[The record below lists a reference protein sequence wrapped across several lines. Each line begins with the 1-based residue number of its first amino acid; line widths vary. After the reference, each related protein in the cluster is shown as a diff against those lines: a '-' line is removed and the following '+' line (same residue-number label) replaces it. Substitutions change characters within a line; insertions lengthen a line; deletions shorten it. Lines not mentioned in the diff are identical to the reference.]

1 MNLFKIAICSAAAL
15 LSLSCS
21 KSVNTGGL
29 GSGDGTVSFAVSN
42 YRIVDDVTKSNVS
55 DYTSLPSA
63 GDFTISLTNSDNLEI
78 YKGFVSAWDSEK
90 PLKGGNYTVKASYGT
105 EGDEGFDKPY
115 FSGQTAFV
123 VNGGNKTNVSIPAS
137 LGNSIVKL
145 SFSDNFKNY
154 FTDWNLKLT
163 TGTGT
168 QIDFPKSETRAV
180 FVDAYKF
187 TLSGTFTKQGG
198 GSPKTFSK
206 EYNSLESAT
215 CYTISFDASTVGG
228 LKISVTFND
237 TVETIDC
244 GDVELND

>member
-1 MNLFKIAICSAAAL
+1 M
-15 LSLSCS
+15 
-21 KSVNTGGL
+21 
-29 GSGDGTVSFAVSN
+29 
-42 YRIVDDVTKSNVS
+42 
-55 DYTSLPSA
+55 
-63 GDFTISLTNSDNLEI
+63 
-78 YKGFVSAWDSEK
+78 
-90 PLKGGNYTVKASYGT
+90 
-105 EGDEGFDKPY
+105 
-115 FSGQTAFV
+115 
-123 VNGGNKTNVSIPAS
+123 
-137 LGNSIVKL
+137 KL
-145 SFSDNFKNY
+145 SFSDNFRNY

-168 QIDFPKSETRAV
+168 QIDFPKSETRAA

-237 TVETIDC
+237 TAETIDC